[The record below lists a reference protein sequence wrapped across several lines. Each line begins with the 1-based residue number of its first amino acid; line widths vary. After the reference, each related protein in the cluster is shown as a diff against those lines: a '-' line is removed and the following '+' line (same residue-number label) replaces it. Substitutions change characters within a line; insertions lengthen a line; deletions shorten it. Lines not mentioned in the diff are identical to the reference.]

1 MLSLDTM
8 LEPEHR
14 VRQVWAYAQA
24 CDLTSLYQRIQAV
37 DGTLG
42 RNAVDP
48 RLPFALWLST
58 TIEGVS
64 RNRKPCDSDEM
75 AAFQVRMGSPEAR
88 EIYKTRGGIAYFPVA
103 IRQTHLK
110 SMTIECSKFPRNYR
124 APTRVRNEHTAS
136 GANNDLSDLK
146 VPLFR

>member
-8 LEPEHR
+8 REPEHR

-48 RLPFALWLST
+48 RLPFALWLFT
-58 TIEGVS
+58 TIQGVS
-64 RNRKPCDSDEM
+64 RNRKPCDSEKM
-75 AAFQVRMGSPEAR
+75 AAFQVRMGSPQAR
-88 EIYKTRGGIAYFPVA
+88 AIYKTRGGIVDFPVA

-110 SMTIECSKFPRNYR
+110 SMTIECRKFPPKLPSTDTR
-124 APTRVRNEHTAS
+124 A
-136 GANNDLSDLK
+136 
-146 VPLFR
+146 